1 VKIVFN
7 RANTNVGI
15 EREDVLAI
23 LGRDVDVLIPSHRD
37 IARSVNQGTPIV
49 LDTASEA
56 ARAFRSLAGL
66 YLESRQV
73 PEPEDEPQAAR
84 KSLFRL
90 GARKS

>member
-1 VKIVFN
+1 
-7 RANTNVGI
+7 
-15 EREDVLAI
+15 LAI

-49 LDTASEA
+49 LDAASEA

-66 YLESRQV
+66 YLDGHQETET
-73 PEPEDEPQAAR
+73 EPEPQAPR

-90 GARKS
+90 GARKT